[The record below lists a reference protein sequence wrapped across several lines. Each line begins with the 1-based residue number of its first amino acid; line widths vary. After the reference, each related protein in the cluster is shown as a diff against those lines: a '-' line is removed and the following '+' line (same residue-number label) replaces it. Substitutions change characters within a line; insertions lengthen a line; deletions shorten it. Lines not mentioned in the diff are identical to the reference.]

1 LQGFCLHLMDNIKES
16 MCECKWKWKWSRFR
30 PFATPWTVAY
40 QASPSMGFSR
50 QEAAQNLRLILIKIL
65 HISARTFY
73 FFNPPKMVFL
83 NAFFIT
89 PWNHS
94 LYITEDML
102 YKYRGNN
109 NHPVL
114 PQDEEDVYTAFH
126 TEFMKKNSQF
136 QIYHLS
142 V

>member
-1 LQGFCLHLMDNIKES
+1 MHGFCLHLMDNIKES
-16 MCECKWKWKWSRFR
+16 MCDCKWQWSSVQ
-30 PFATPWTVAY
+30 PFATPWAVAY
-40 QASPSMGFSR
+40 QASPSMRFSR

-89 PWNHS
+89 PLNYS

-102 YKYRGNN
+102 YKYRRNN
-109 NHPVL
+109 DHPVL
-114 PQDEEDVYTAFH
+114 PQDEEDVYTAFP
-126 TEFMKKNSQF
+126 TEFIRKNSQI